1 MKNIIFCLL
10 FLCLFLSSCDNVVP
24 VVQKNPTPVAPV
36 VQENV
41 TSQPTALPV
50 SPKDISVDT
59 KIVDRDNSVQ
69 NLPKLIANKDYS
81 EVKSDNVKV
90 SAKKIDD
97 RHTEITITS
106 SANSTAKEVVLKI
119 KRPQTTQPVVKKTK
133 IDKKKS
139 VQSPNLELTI
149 LVSWCVIFGIV
160 ILWYCFMDQINS
172 VLSKISIFL
181 AEIFT
186 KLWNK
191 IKKFFVNLWHKIFSP
206 KNIS

>member
-191 IKKFFVNLWHKIFSP
+191 IKKFFIIFLVILP
-206 KNIS
+206 H